1 MSKEM
6 IPSEN
11 LSERPAG
18 KELKFS
24 TNGEALRKKER
35 PAKKAPASQLKGS
48 LILFCASL
56 IWGTAFVAQ
65 SIGAE
70 YVGGLTFSSIRSFI
84 GAIFLIPVAIIVEK
98 ISHRK
103 DAKDSAQPEDF
114 TQSSKSSENPESSLA
129 SKSSRNSESSLSSKR
144 LENSESSLSYKIG
157 PVTKA
162 ELKGGLISGTALAAA
177 TIFQQFG
184 IGNTTVAKAGFLTAL
199 YVILVPILGLFLGRK
214 VRPYIWFCAIL
225 SLTGLYFLCLAG
237 KSGVG
242 FTPGDIQVLI
252 CAFLFAIQILT
263 IDYWSMR
270 CRGVVLSCL
279 MFFVVAIES
288 GILMLIFERPTL
300 SGILAA
306 GPSLLYVGV
315 FSSGIAYTLQI
326 IGQRNLNPA
335 LASLL
340 MCLES
345 VISAISGWII
355 LGQAMTGR
363 EIFGGSLMFL
373 SIVLAQVLPIL
384 RKPSRS

>member
-11 LSERPAG
+11 LSEM
-18 KELKFS
+18 
-24 TNGEALRKKER
+24 

-103 DAKDSAQPEDF
+103 DAKDSAQPEDL
-114 TQSSKSSENPESSLA
+114 TQSSKSSENPA
-129 SKSSRNSESSLSSKR
+129 
-144 LENSESSLSYKIG
+144 SSLSYKIG

-300 SGILAA
+300 SDILAA

-373 SIVLAQVLPIL
+373 SIVLAQILPIL

>member
-11 LSERPAG
+11 LS
-18 KELKFS
+18 
-24 TNGEALRKKER
+24 ER

-103 DAKDSAQPEDF
+103 DAKDSSQPEDL
-114 TQSSKSSENPESSLA
+114 TQSSKSSGNP
-129 SKSSRNSESSLSSKR
+129 
-144 LENSESSLSYKIG
+144 ESSLSYKIG

>member
-1 MSKEM
+1 M

-11 LSERPAG
+11 LS
-18 KELKFS
+18 
-24 TNGEALRKKER
+24 ER

-103 DAKDSAQPEDF
+103 DAKDSAQPEDL
-114 TQSSKSSENPESSLA
+114 TQSSKSSGNSASSLS
-129 SKSSRNSESSLSSKR
+129 SKSSRNSESSLSSKSSGQSS
-144 LENSESSLSYKIG
+144 ETPESSLSYKIG

-288 GILMLIFERPTL
+288 GILMLIFEHPTL

>member
-1 MSKEM
+1 MSEEKVTNT
-6 IPSEN
+6 IEN
-11 LSERPAG
+11 LSSAGENSAGQTPAG
-18 KELKFS
+18 SKISGSRASSMKLSNPDPSSLKS
-24 TNGEALRKKER
+24 SIPKPSDPESARLKPG
-35 PAKKAPASQLKGS
+35 SQLKGS
-48 LILFCASL
+48 IILFLASL

-65 SIGAE
+65 SVGAE
-70 YVGGLTFSSIRSFI
+70 YIGGLTFTSIRSLI
-84 GAIFLIPVAIIVEK
+84 GAIFLIPVAVIVEK
-98 ISHRK
+98 ISHRG
-103 DAKDSAQPEDF
+103 
-114 TQSSKSSENPESSLA
+114 QSSAAAPELSGENSSESVPDKLT
-129 SKSSRNSESSLSSKR
+129 
-144 LENSESSLSYKIG
+144 YKIG

-162 ELKGGLISGTALAAA
+162 ELKGALICGTALAAA

-214 VRPYIWFCAIL
+214 VRPYIWFCAVL
-225 SLTGLYFLCLAG
+225 SLLGLYFLCLAG

-242 FTPGDIQVLI
+242 FTLGDIQVLV
-252 CAFLFAIQILT
+252 CAFLFAIQIMT

-288 GILMLIFERPTL
+288 GILMLIFEHPTL
-300 SGILAA
+300 PSIVEA

-355 LGQAMTGR
+355 LGQAMSAT
-363 EIFGGSLMFL
+363 EILGGGLMFL
-373 SIVLAQVLPIL
+373 SIVLAQVLPFL
-384 RKPSRS
+384 KKKV

>member
-11 LSERPAG
+11 LSERPAR

-24 TNGEALRKKER
+24 TNGEVLRKKET

-103 DAKDSAQPEDF
+103 DAKDSAQPEERI
-114 TQSSKSSENPESSLA
+114 QSSKSSGNPESSLSSKSSRNPASSLSSKSSENP
-129 SKSSRNSESSLSSKR
+129 
-144 LENSESSLSYKIG
+144 ESSLSYKIG

-242 FTPGDIQVLI
+242 FTPGDIQVL
-252 CAFLFAIQILT
+252 T

-300 SGILAA
+300 SDILAA

>member
-11 LSERPAG
+11 LS
-18 KELKFS
+18 
-24 TNGEALRKKER
+24 ER

-103 DAKDSAQPEDF
+103 DAKDSSQPEDL
-114 TQSSKSSENPESSLA
+114 TQSSKSSENP
-129 SKSSRNSESSLSSKR
+129 
-144 LENSESSLSYKIG
+144 ESSLSYKIG

>member
-1 MSKEM
+1 M

-11 LSERPAG
+11 LSERPAR

-24 TNGEALRKKER
+24 TNGEALGKKER

-103 DAKDSAQPEDF
+103 DAKDSAQPEEH
-114 TQSSKSSENPESSLA
+114 TQA
-129 SKSSRNSESSLSSKR
+129 SKSSR
-144 LENSESSLSYKIG
+144 NSESSLSYKIG

-288 GILMLIFERPTL
+288 GILMLIFEHPTL

-373 SIVLAQVLPIL
+373 SIVLAQILPIL

>member
-18 KELKFS
+18 KELSFD
-24 TNGEALRKKER
+24 TNGEAIRKKAR

-103 DAKDSAQPEDF
+103 DAKDSAQPEER
-114 TQSSKSSENPESSLA
+114 TQSSKSSKNP
-129 SKSSRNSESSLSSKR
+129 
-144 LENSESSLSYKIG
+144 ESSLSYKIG

-242 FTPGDIQVLI
+242 FTLGDIQVLI

-373 SIVLAQVLPIL
+373 SIVLAQILPIL

>member
-18 KELKFS
+18 KELSFD
-24 TNGEALRKKER
+24 TNGEALRKTET

-103 DAKDSAQPEDF
+103 DAKVSALPEDR
-114 TQSSKSSENPESSLA
+114 TQS

-144 LENSESSLSYKIG
+144 SENSESSLSYKIG

-288 GILMLIFERPTL
+288 GILMLIFEHPTL

>member
-1 MSKEM
+1 MSQFD
-6 IPSEN
+6 SEAGDIM
-11 LSERPAG
+11 SE
-18 KELKFS
+18 
-24 TNGEALRKKER
+24 KKVTSSNISSANQT
-35 PAKKAPASQLKGS
+35 PQKSASQLKGS

-70 YVGGLTFSSIRSFI
+70 YLGGLSFTSIRSLI
-84 GAIFLIPVAIIVEK
+84 GAIFLIPVAVFVEK
-98 ISHRK
+98 IGKRK
-103 DAKDSAQPEDF
+103 ELKEDDTSSA
-114 TQSSKSSENPESSLA
+114 SGNLARESLH
-129 SKSSRNSESSLSSKR
+129 
-144 LENSESSLSYKIG
+144 YKIG

-162 ELKGGLISGTALAAA
+162 ELKGGLICGTALAAA

-214 VRPYIWFCAIL
+214 VRPYIWFCAVL
-225 SLTGLYFLCLAG
+225 SLLGLYFLCLAG
-237 KSGVG
+237 KSGAG
-242 FTPGDIQVLI
+242 FTVGDIQVLI

-270 CRGVVLSCL
+270 SRGVVLSCL

-288 GILMLIFERPTL
+288 GILMVFFERPTMAD
-300 SGILAA
+300 ILAA
-306 GPSLLYVGV
+306 APSLLYVGV

-335 LASLL
+335 IASLL

-355 LGQAMTGR
+355 LGQAMTGM
-363 EIFGGSLMFL
+363 EIFGSSLMFL
-373 SIVLAQVLPIL
+373 SIVLAQLLPFVH
-384 RKPSRS
+384 KKK